1 MAKQTKLKF
10 LFVNEMK
17 MQEAPGVKVKLVK
30 DKYKLGRSSRAKV
43 YSYARL
49 PKVEKL
55 HLVQNNKVCLL
66 YRETNNIS
74 N

>member
-1 MAKQTKLKF
+1 MAKVDAPMAKQNKLKF

-17 MQEAPGVKVKLVK
+17 MQKAPGVKVKLVK

-49 PKVEKL
+49 P
-55 HLVQNNKVCLL
+55 
-66 YRETNNIS
+66 
-74 N
+74 